1 MSLGSW
7 PKIRVS
13 VKMTYNVLEWE
24 MTFQAS
30 NQFLMNMKV
39 VHIVLKNIFSLG
51 VISIWPTHKKLG
63 LSVFQNS
70 QMNWLINFSSPQLI
84 SWWIDD
90 WGHSNKFK
98 YAWNDELKNFPWL
111 YLIMGWG
118 CFKSKALW
126 CTDELGFP
134 WGTNLKPF
142 DLLWSKWWIEM
153 LGRHIWWMRA
163 LGIITMLAFIFS
175 WPYLCTKDL
184 LEAFDLVIAQAT
196 NKKC

>member
-1 MSLGSW
+1 
-7 PKIRVS
+7 
-13 VKMTYNVLEWE
+13 
-24 MTFQAS
+24 
-30 NQFLMNMKV
+30 MNMKV
-39 VHIVLKNIFSLG
+39 VHMVLKNIFSLG
-51 VISIWPTHKKLG
+51 VISIWQTHKESG
-63 LSVFQNS
+63 LSVLQNS

-98 YAWNDELKNFPWL
+98 YAWNYELKYFPWL

-118 CFKSKALW
+118 CFMSKALW

-134 WGTNLKPF
+134 WGTNLKPLN
-142 DLLWSKWWIEM
+142 LLWSKWWIEI

-163 LGIITMLAFIFS
+163 LGTITMLAFIFS

-184 LEAFDLVIAQAT
+184 LKALDLVIAQAT
-196 NKKC
+196 NKRC